1 MSEDY
6 GIKISK
12 KGIDVKTALPK
23 ELIYSSQFDTCKIK
37 KTGTLILD
45 LPSETLDVTNGSVSR
60 EAKIPHGCNYIPL
73 FLPRISGI
81 VAYTDNQVTNGVSY
95 TVNDLEDNDI
105 PIYGYGGMV
114 LELVDVLVDS
124 TDLILRVT
132 RESFANPVLFGQRTA
147 TLFYTIFHNKVDEEM
162 NLLI

>member
-1 MSEDY
+1 MSENF
-6 GIKISK
+6 GIKISRL
-12 KGIDVKTALPK
+12 GVDVKTASLK
-23 ELIYSSQFDTCKIK
+23 ELIYSSQFDTQKIK
-37 KTGTLILD
+37 KTGTLTLD
-45 LPSETLDVTNGSVSR
+45 LPAETLDLNFGSVSR
-60 EAKIPHGCNYIPL
+60 EAKVPHGCNYIPL

-81 VAYTDNQVTNGVSY
+81 AVYTDNQVTNGGSY

-147 TLFYTIFHNKVDEEM
+147 TFFYTIFHNKVDEEM